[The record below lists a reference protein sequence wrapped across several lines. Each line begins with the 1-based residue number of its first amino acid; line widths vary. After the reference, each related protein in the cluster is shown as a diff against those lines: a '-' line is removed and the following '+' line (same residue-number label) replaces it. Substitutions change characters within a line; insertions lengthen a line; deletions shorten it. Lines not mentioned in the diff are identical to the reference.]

1 MDLFRKKFGGSIADK
16 GKEATD
22 VKMAKLIE
30 SLTLKT
36 DKEIEQMIG
45 EQGDKV
51 RKLKADKVD
60 KKIIN
65 DEVQILLK
73 LKSTLAEKK

>member
-16 GKEATD
+16 EKEASN
-22 VKMAKLIE
+22 VQLAKLFE
-30 SLTLKT
+30 SISLKT
-36 DKEIEQMIG
+36 DKEIEQLIA

-51 RKLKADKVD
+51 RKLKAEKVD

>member
-16 GKEATD
+16 EKEATD

-30 SLTLKT
+30 ILTLKT
-36 DKEIEQMIG
+36 DKELEQMIG

>member
-16 GKEATD
+16 EKEATD